1 MILWRMPATILA
13 HQALVLP
20 LKLRWPRAFNGTAL
34 VIGSMAPDL
43 EFIGRMSDD
52 WLFSHTLAAQGYFA
66 VPLTLLLLWLLTRH
80 VLPTVLPFVRDHP
93 ALRLHDLSALRPPR
107 GPEEW
112 LVAAL
117 SAYVGGV
124 SHWALD
130 GITHGGH
137 SGWAVAYLPW
147 LRTPVPW
154 PGGPVPLHDAL
165 QVGLTLVLGVAA
177 ALMLRHI
184 VRGRLLWRWRA
195 MEPVALPR
203 RARHEGERLALA
215 VLLAA
220 GAGAM
225 MGASLRAGTTT
236 KAWLAGLAFGAVDFV
251 LLTAVLFTAA
261 LAVRRRV

>member
-1 MILWRMPATILA
+1 MLWDMPATILA

-52 WLFSHTLAAQGYFA
+52 WLFSHTFAAQAYFA

-93 ALRLHDLSALRPPR
+93 ALRLHDLAAIQAPR
-107 GPEEW
+107 GVVEW
-112 LVAAL
+112 AVAVL
-117 SAYVGGV
+117 SAYVGAM
-124 SHWALD
+124 SHFVLD

-154 PGGPVPLHDAL
+154 LGGPVPLYDAL
-165 QVGLTLVLGVAA
+165 QVGLTVLLGLAGA
-177 ALMLRHI
+177 WMLAHI
-184 VRGRLLWRWRA
+184 AERRLLWVWRA
-195 MEPVALPR
+195 LEPQALPR
-203 RARHEGERLALA
+203 RARQEGERLVLMLIVAAAL
-215 VLLAA
+215 
-220 GAGAM
+220 GAYVGAT
-225 MGASLRAGTTT
+225 LRSGTST
-236 KAWLAGLAFGAVDFV
+236 KAWLAGLAFGALDFA
-251 LLTAVLFTAA
+251 LLATLLFAMG
-261 LAVRRRV
+261 LLLRRRA